1 MKYILGILI
10 TLIGMVGVNF
20 AQEYILFYGN
30 GCPHCAKVE
39 QYFKDNQITKKFDL
53 DQKEVFYNKT
63 NLKEFN
69 GYLEKHNLTY
79 DKIGVPFLLITSGA
93 DCNYINGDT
102 NIIEYFS
109 GKLAQITAA
118 ACKDTALSGGVQPVE
133 KSLKQR
139 LSFF

>member
-1 MKYILGILI
+1 M
-10 TLIGMVGVNF
+10 GMVGVNF

-39 QYFKDNQITKKFDL
+39 DYIKDNKITKQFDL
-53 DQKEVFYNKT
+53 TQKEVFFNKK
-63 NLKEFN
+63 NLNEFN
-69 GYLEKHNLTY
+69 GYLEKHKLTY
-79 DKIGVPFLLITSGA
+79 ENIGVPFLIITSGA
-93 DCNYINGDT
+93 DCNYINGDK

-109 GKLAQITAA
+109 GKLASITAA
-118 ACKDTALSGGVQPVE
+118 ACKDTALSGGMQPIE

>member
-1 MKYILGILI
+1 MVFV
-10 TLIGMVGVNF
+10 IGMIGVNF

-39 QYFKDNQITKKFDL
+39 EYIKDNNLIKQLDL
-53 DQKEVFYNKT
+53 VKKEVFFNKT

-69 GYLEKHNLTY
+69 GYLEKHTLTY
-79 DKIGVPFLLITSGA
+79 DRIGVPFLVITSGD

-118 ACKDTALSGGVQPVE
+118 ACKDTV
-133 KSLKQR
+133 
-139 LSFF
+139 